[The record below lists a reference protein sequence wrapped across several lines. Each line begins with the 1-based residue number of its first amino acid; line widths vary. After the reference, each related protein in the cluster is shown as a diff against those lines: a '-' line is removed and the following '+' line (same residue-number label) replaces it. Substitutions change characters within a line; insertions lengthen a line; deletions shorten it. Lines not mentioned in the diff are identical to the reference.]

1 MHVSILATAA
11 FLTATIE
18 TKDWNLEAVDRVMA
32 ERRKL
37 TRTPSV
43 AYAVVRNGKV
53 IHVRAIGDANLETIS
68 PAKRETLYE
77 IGSMTKQFTA
87 AGILKLVD
95 EGKVNLDDP
104 ISKYLRDLP
113 EGWKKLTIRQ
123 CLSHTA
129 GLKDHLVSFSA
140 LRTEP
145 VRASDIYAKLGPLK
159 LDFEPGT
166 AWSYSNTGYV
176 VATEIIESV
185 SGETYGKFLKT
196 KVFDPLGMKHTT
208 VSDPDRMIPNR
219 VRGYQ
224 LTANGYRNAPVINPT
239 LASGAGNLLST
250 VDDLARW
257 EAALETGKILKPET
271 MKAFLEPVN
280 LTSGR
285 SSGYSLGWFIKQDQG
300 RPLIEHGGNTVG
312 FSTDIFRI
320 PEENAAVIVLT
331 NAGGLAGAAWARHA
345 VSALLPKYD
354 PDRNVQ
360 TDPNPDLTARLSVT
374 FRKWGRGNYDMS
386 NFAPEFINLLGTARG
401 IGVRQGLVGIGRS
414 VKRVRCL
421 QGESAGG
428 KTVNRYRLEFDGAAV
443 LIEMGFDADGR
454 VADFSQLYDY
464 PTPVSR

>member
-1 MHVSILATAA
+1 VHVSILATAA

-285 SSGYSLGWFIKQDQG
+285 SSGYSLGWFIKQD
-300 RPLIEHGGNTVG
+300 
-312 FSTDIFRI
+312 
-320 PEENAAVIVLT
+320 
-331 NAGGLAGAAWARHA
+331 
-345 VSALLPKYD
+345 
-354 PDRNVQ
+354 
-360 TDPNPDLTARLSVT
+360 
-374 FRKWGRGNYDMS
+374 
-386 NFAPEFINLLGTARG
+386 
-401 IGVRQGLVGIGRS
+401 
-414 VKRVRCL
+414 
-421 QGESAGG
+421 
-428 KTVNRYRLEFDGAAV
+428 
-443 LIEMGFDADGR
+443 
-454 VADFSQLYDY
+454 
-464 PTPVSR
+464 